1 MRVCVNCHK
10 GKTFIETIHMRCQD
24 KKLLKCLFI
33 LIFHKPQALYLGSN
47 ATAVS
52 KKYYF

>member
-33 LIFHKPQALYLGSN
+33 LIFHKSN
-47 ATAVS
+47 GPGPSAYDNNTRGAEH
-52 KKYYF
+52 